1 MQSSAPRA
9 ELPATLVR
17 APHVK
22 KLPTPAGS
30 NVSIR
35 FAIRLSSAIRPM
47 WARFCPHV
55 LRDNSGH
62 NGSQFRTAHGY
73 IRARIGCLD
82 CIERRMRS
90 CECAVLAHQKPSAK
104 LHVRQ
109 AVWRFES
116 LTSLT
121 NGCSNQ
127 VPTDLLLEGAA
138 C

>member
-1 MQSSAPRA
+1 MQSSAARA

-17 APHVK
+17 ATHVK
-22 KLPTPAGS
+22 KLAKTADA
-30 NVSIR
+30 NVAIR

-73 IRARIGCLD
+73 IRARIARLD

-90 CECAVLAHQKPSAK
+90 CECDALVHQTRSAE

-109 AVWRFES
+109 AVWRF
-116 LTSLT
+116 T
-121 NGCSNQ
+121 
-127 VPTDLLLEGAA
+127 V
-138 C
+138 

>member
-1 MQSSAPRA
+1 MQSSAARA

-17 APHVK
+17 ATHVK
-22 KLPTPAGS
+22 KLAKTADA
-30 NVSIR
+30 NVAIR

-73 IRARIGCLD
+73 IRARIARLD

-90 CECAVLAHQKPSAK
+90 CECAVFVRHIRSAE

-109 AVWRFES
+109 AVWRF
-116 LTSLT
+116 T
-121 NGCSNQ
+121 
-127 VPTDLLLEGAA
+127 V
-138 C
+138 